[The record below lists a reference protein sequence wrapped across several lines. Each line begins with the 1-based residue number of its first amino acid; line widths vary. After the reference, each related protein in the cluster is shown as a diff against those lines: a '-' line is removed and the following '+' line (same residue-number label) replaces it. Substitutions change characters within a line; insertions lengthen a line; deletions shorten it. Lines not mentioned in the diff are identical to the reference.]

1 MHMAMHRHPA
11 IALRVFA
18 TGIKLMGCRH
28 QAGNQLRA
36 NQFWGAGHRGG
47 GEEWFVG
54 AACHLSVCGGGW
66 VVGWCFGWVLGGAGG
81 A

>member
-1 MHMAMHRHPA
+1 
-11 IALRVFA
+11 
-18 TGIKLMGCRH
+18 
-28 QAGNQLRA
+28 
-36 NQFWGAGHRGG
+36 
-47 GEEWFVG
+47 VG